1 MSAIFRD
8 CLKKAEDSGMT
19 SISFPSIG
27 TGGLGFPKDLAA
39 QILYDEILKFS
50 STRQTKSLAE
60 VTIILYSGD
69 TKTQQVKRMHFCSML
84 QVLNE

>member
-1 MSAIFRD
+1 
-8 CLKKAEDSGMT
+8 MT

-39 QILYDEILKFS
+39 RMLYDEIFKFS
-50 STRQTKSLAE
+50 SKRQTKRLAE

-69 TKTQQVKRMHFCSML
+69 TETQQVKRMHFCSML
-84 QVLNE
+84 QVLND

>member
-1 MSAIFRD
+1 
-8 CLKKAEDSGMT
+8 MT

-39 QILYDEILKFS
+39 QMLYDEILKFS
-50 STRQTKSLAE
+50 SNRQTKRLAE

-69 TKTQQVKRMHFCSML
+69 AETQQVKRMHFCSML
-84 QVLNE
+84 QVLNH